1 MDYLLE
7 VENLTIKFFT
17 KEGTVH
23 AVNKVSF
30 KLEKGEILGIVGESG
45 SGKSVSMLGILGLIK
60 GPQGKVLEG
69 KIIFEGHDLMKISEE
84 NFREIRGNHIAMIFQ
99 DPMSSLNPVLTIK
112 DQIGEVLQTHL
123 GMDKVSAK
131 IRIIELLDK
140 VGIPSPSKILDNY
153 PHQFSGGM
161 RQRVMIAMA
170 LACEPQ
176 ILIADEPTTALD
188 VTIQSQIVDLIKD
201 LQNELKMSVIWI
213 THDLSL
219 LARIAKRINVMYAG
233 SIIETADIKEIYSE
247 PKHPYTIGLIKSIPR
262 LDETRSRELF
272 SIEGLPP
279 DLLEETQHCLFA
291 PRCKNAIDKCWEEK
305 PNLFETNTSR
315 HFSSCFRWRETAS
328 LI

>member
-1 MDYLLE
+1 
-7 VENLTIKFFT
+7 
-17 KEGTVH
+17 
-23 AVNKVSF
+23 
-30 KLEKGEILGIVGESG
+30 
-45 SGKSVSMLGILGLIK
+45 
-60 GPQGKVLEG
+60 
-69 KIIFEGHDLMKISEE
+69 
-84 NFREIRGNHIAMIFQ
+84 MIFQ
-99 DPMSSLNPVLTIK
+99 DPMSSLNPVLRIK
-112 DQIGEVLQTHL
+112 DQIGEVLKTHL
-123 GMDKVSAK
+123 GMDKVTAK
-131 IRIIELLDK
+131 KRTIDLLEK
-140 VGIPSPSKILDNY
+140 VGIPSPSQRIDDY

-247 PKHPYTIGLIKSIPR
+247 PKHPYTIGLIRSIPR
-262 LDETRSRELF
+262 LDEVRSRELF

-279 DLLEETQHCLFA
+279 DLLEESQHCLFA
-291 PRCKNAIDKCWEEK
+291 PRCKNAINQCWEEK
-305 PNLFETNTSR
+305 PNLFKTNTSS
-315 HFSSCFRWRETAS
+315 HFSSCLRWEETAS
-328 LI
+328 LK

>member
-45 SGKSVSMLGILGLIK
+45 SGKSVSMLGILGLIT

-69 KIIFEGHDLMKISEE
+69 KIIFDGHDLMKISEE
-84 NFREIRGNHIAMIFQ
+84 NLREIRGNHIAMIFQ

-131 IRIIELLDK
+131 KRIIELLDK
-140 VGIPSPSKILDNY
+140 VGIPSPSKRLDNY

-201 LQNELKMSVIWI
+201 LQDELKMSVIWI

-262 LDETRSRELF
+262 LDEIRSRELF
-272 SIEGLPP
+272 SIEGFPP

-291 PRCKNAIDKCWEEK
+291 PRCKNAIDQCWEKK
-305 PNLFETNTSR
+305 PYLFETNTSS

>member
-7 VENLTIKFFT
+7 VKNLTIKFFT
-17 KEGTVH
+17 KEGTIH

-60 GPQGKVLEG
+60 GPQGKVIDGEIVFDG
-69 KIIFEGHDLMKISEE
+69 QDLMKMSDAKL
-84 NFREIRGNHIAMIFQ
+84 REIRGKKVAMVFQ
-99 DPMSSLNPVLTIK
+99 DPMSSLNPVLKIK
-112 DQIGEVLQTHL
+112 DQIGEVLKTHL
-123 GMDKVSAK
+123 GMDKASAK
-131 IRIIELLDK
+131 NRTIELLDK
-140 VGIPSPSKILDNY
+140 VGIPSPSKRIDDY

-247 PKHPYTIGLIKSIPR
+247 PKHPYTIGLIRSIPR
-262 LDETRSRELF
+262 LDEVRSRELF

-279 DLLEETQHCLFA
+279 DLLSESQHCLFA
-291 PRCKNAIDKCWEEK
+291 PRCKNVINKCWEEK
-305 PNLFETNTSR
+305 PNLLKTNSST
-315 HFSSCFRWRETAS
+315 HFSSCYRWEETS
-328 LI
+328 TLI

>member
-23 AVNKVSF
+23 AVDKVSF
-30 KLEKGEILGIVGESG
+30 KLKKGEILGIVGESG

-60 GPQGKVLEG
+60 GPQGKVVDGE
-69 KIIFEGHDLMKISEE
+69 IIFDGQNLMKISEE
-84 NFREIRGNHIAMIFQ
+84 NLREIRGNQIAMIFQ
-99 DPMSSLNPVLTIK
+99 DPMSSLNPVLRIK
-112 DQIGEVLQTHL
+112 DQIGEVLKTHL
-123 GMDKVSAK
+123 GMDKVTAK
-131 IRIIELLDK
+131 KRTIDLLEK
-140 VGIPSPSKILDNY
+140 VGIPSPSQRIDDY

-188 VTIQSQIVDLIKD
+188 VTIQSQIVVLIKD

-247 PKHPYTIGLIKSIPR
+247 PKHPYTIGLIRSIPR
-262 LDETRSRELF
+262 LDEVRSRELF

-279 DLLEETQHCLFA
+279 ALLEESQHCLFA
-291 PRCKNAIDKCWEEK
+291 PRCKNAINQCWEEK
-305 PNLFETNTSR
+305 PNLFKTNTSS
-315 HFSSCFRWRETAS
+315 HFSSCLRWEETAS
-328 LI
+328 LK

>member
-7 VENLTIKFFT
+7 VKNLTIKFFT
-17 KEGTVH
+17 KEGTIH

-30 KLEKGEILGIVGESG
+30 RLEKGEILGIVGESG

-60 GPQGKVLEG
+60 GPQGKVIDGEIVFNG
-69 KIIFEGHDLMKISEE
+69 QDLMKMSDAKL
-84 NFREIRGNHIAMIFQ
+84 REIRGKHVAMVFQ
-99 DPMSSLNPVLTIK
+99 DPMSSLNPVLKIK
-112 DQIGEVLQTHL
+112 DQIGEVLKTHL
-123 GMDKVSAK
+123 RMDKVTAK
-131 IRIIELLDK
+131 KRTIELLDK
-140 VGIPSPSKILDNY
+140 VGIPSPSKRIDDY

-262 LDETRSRELF
+262 LDEVRSRELF

-279 DLLEETQHCLFA
+279 DLLEESQHCLFA
-291 PRCKNAIDKCWEEK
+291 PRCKNVINKCWEEK
-305 PNLFETNTSR
+305 PNLLKTNSST
-315 HFSSCFRWRETAS
+315 HFSSCYRWEETS
-328 LI
+328 TLI

>member
-1 MDYLLE
+1 MDYLLK

-45 SGKSVSMLGILGLIK
+45 SGKSVSMLGILGLIT
-60 GPQGKVLEG
+60 GPQGKVIEG
-69 KIIFEGHDLMKISEE
+69 KIIFDGHDLMKISEE

-131 IRIIELLDK
+131 KRIIELLDK
-140 VGIPSPSKILDNY
+140 VGIPSPSERLDNY

-170 LACEPQ
+170 LACDPQ

-219 LARIAKRINVMYAG
+219 LARIAQRINVMYAG

-262 LDETRSRELF
+262 LDEIRSRELF

-305 PNLFETNTSR
+305 PNLFETNTPR

>member
-7 VENLTIKFFT
+7 VKNLTIKFFT
-17 KEGTVH
+17 KEGTIH

-60 GPQGKVLEG
+60 GPQGKVIDGEIVFDG
-69 KIIFEGHDLMKISEE
+69 QDLMKMSDAKL
-84 NFREIRGNHIAMIFQ
+84 REIRGKKVAMVFQ
-99 DPMSSLNPVLTIK
+99 DPMSSLNPVLKIK
-112 DQIGEVLQTHL
+112 DQIGEVLKTHL
-123 GMDKVSAK
+123 GMDKASAK
-131 IRIIELLDK
+131 NRTIELLDK
-140 VGIPSPSKILDNY
+140 VGIPSPSKRIDDY

-247 PKHPYTIGLIKSIPR
+247 PKHPYTIGLIRSIPR
-262 LDETRSRELF
+262 LDEVRSRELF

-279 DLLEETQHCLFA
+279 DLLSESQHCLFA
-291 PRCKNAIDKCWEEK
+291 PRCKNVINKCWEEK
-305 PNLFETNTSR
+305 PNLLKTNSPT
-315 HFSSCFRWRETAS
+315 HFSSCYRWEETS
-328 LI
+328 TLI